1 MNNPIKYLYL
11 IPAGI
16 VICTILS
23 VISSCSADDNPPG
36 GTLPAGKY
44 PMTFTSAVGELV
56 VTRGTVNN
64 SWAGTEKVAIQL
76 GNDAASYGEI
86 KEYKAAN
93 DGKLTPAGNAA
104 PLYWRNTTETV
115 TAWYPYS
122 TARPTSFTVQENQN
136 TGDNYQA
143 SDFLYTTG
151 TYTYKSSGACALVFK
166 HLPAKVVINL
176 TNGDQVTAEE
186 AAAAEVSIVNQSL
199 ASGTINNDGTVEAA
213 VVATGVITPYKLA
226 SPTTDYQQTV
236 QALLVPQDIAGKKL
250 IKVTIGTGDT
260 RDYYFTPAT
269 GTAALAAGTQYTY
282 NITVM
287 QEGLRV
293 ESLSATWKDNEQN
306 MADPQEAEF
315 KIYLSTLTAPDKSAA
330 KVTDGTGTELSPT
343 NGIYTTKSKTVNIVY
358 TVDEGYELWNFA
370 PEVKAGICTQPQQV
384 TNSGNDYTY
393 TLTDICTDIWL
404 GDITTPITQQ
414 KAAAVGDY
422 YYSDGTWSSTLA
434 SDKTC
439 IGIVFK
445 AGAEKGD
452 ALTTYDGKIKTKIHG
467 YVVALTD
474 ALTTPGDWGTR
485 YESTSQSGLTLLP
498 MIDDT
503 GNNRDKPDQNSAGYS
518 VYGYTNTKIIV
529 DKFQNNATEWAN
541 YNAFSNVVSY
551 RSSVPA
557 PSNSSD
563 WYLPSIVQLTNVY
576 NAIYDSSKNLT
587 AMGTNLSTAG
597 TSFITDTN
605 AGRYWSSSEGSA
617 PDAWYF
623 IFSEG
628 KPYNYAKNGKNKGNA
643 SYARAI
649 LTF

>member
-23 VISSCSADDNPPG
+23 VISSCSEDDNPPG
-36 GTLPAGKY
+36 GNLPAGKY
-44 PMTFTSAVGELV
+44 PMTFTTSVGELV
-56 VTRGTVNN
+56 LTRGTVDN
-64 SWAGTEKVAIQL
+64 SWAGKEEVAIQL

-86 KEYKAAN
+86 KKHTAAAS
-93 DGKLTPAGNAA
+93 GELTPADNAA

-151 TYTYKSSGACALVFK
+151 TYTYNSSGACALVFK
-166 HLPAKVVINL
+166 HLPVKVVINL
-176 TNGDQVTAEE
+176 TNGDQVTTD
-186 AAAAEVSIVNQSL
+186 EVANATISIVNQPTT
-199 ASGTINNDGTVEAA
+199 SGTITGDGTVAA
-213 VVATGVITPYKLA
+213 ATDGTESITPKVVSSDA
-226 SPTTDYQQTV
+226 SAEDYQQTV
-236 QALLVPQDIAGKKL
+236 QALLVPQEIAGKKL

-293 ESLSATWKDNEQN
+293 ESLSATWNDNEQS

-315 KIYLSTLTAPDKSAA
+315 KIYLSTLTAPEKSVA
-330 KVTDGTGTELSPT
+330 KVTDGTGVELPVS

-370 PEVKAGICTQPQQV
+370 PEVKAGICKKPQQV

-404 GDITTPITQQ
+404 DDITTPITQQ
-414 KAAAVGDY
+414 KEAAVGDY
-422 YYSDGTWSSTLA
+422 YYSDGTWSSTK
-434 SDKTC
+434 DDNKTC

-445 AGAEKGD
+445 VGAEDGD
-452 ALTTYDGKIKTKIHG
+452 ALTTYDGKIGTKIHG
-467 YVVALTD
+467 YVVALAD
-474 ALTTPGDWGTR
+474 ALTTAGDWGTR
-485 YESTSQSGLTLLP
+485 SEAGTSPTGLKTLP
-498 MIDDT
+498 MVGTDRNQPNT
-503 GNNRDKPDQNSAGYS
+503 SSEGYG
-518 VYGYTNTKIIV
+518 VPGYTNTKTV
-529 DKFQNNATEWAN
+529 VENFQNNATEWAN
-541 YNAFSNVVSY
+541 YNAFSSVVDY
-551 RSSVPA
+551 RSTVTA
-557 PSNSSD
+557 PSNSSG
-563 WYLPSIVQLTNVY
+563 WYLPSLLQLTHVY
-576 NAIYDSSKNLT
+576 NAIYDSNKQLT
-587 AMGTNLSTAG
+587 TMGTNLSTAG
-597 TSFITDTN
+597 TSFITAEN
-605 AGRYWSSSEGSA
+605 NGRYWSSNELSDR
-617 PDAWYF
+617 DAWYF
-623 IFSEG
+623 VFSSG
-628 KPYNYAKNGKNKGNA
+628 KPENYAKDGKNRNNA